1 MTGFLSHTTPVPH
14 GTNTARCPVVVQSLS
29 SRCPVD
35 DWTTTGQRLDNDWTT
50 SGVGTVRKRLFSS
63 VAAGRGLF
71 AGIRIVVS
79 LLFILALFQDVY
91 AQRIVQNGIQFRHSD
106 SRQMSFGFTLTDIR
120 SDACGDRY
128 SSLTSPATNS
138 FSTEIGKPMLPV
150 YRQIIEIPNGG
161 DPIITID
168 TVDWKTLA
176 LSGIGCPDAVRPMA
190 PASIKSA
197 GRQEP
202 VPDSSIYGQDLFY
215 GDDIVSIRSLG
226 TMRGRRLAMLTIA
239 PVRYNDALRQVQV
252 CRHLAATVTVSG
264 KHIKGNLQPLQ
275 GNPLAENGEA
285 ASKAYTNI
293 LAASDVPITYLIVSP
308 PKFREVLQPFIA
320 WKRQEGFRVEEY
332 YCESSN
338 KEAIKSHLQQRYDN
352 ATPSHP
358 APLFILLA
366 GDVQE
371 IGVWN
376 AQHNIE
382 GLLVHQ
388 TDLYYAEF
396 TGDYLP
402 DALIGRLSASDTATM
417 RQIIDK
423 TLSYERFMLADSSY
437 LSRSLLVAG
446 KEETEPAPTVTNGQV
461 NYLKSCII
469 EHDSQHDTIC
479 FYNPSSDTLGEAIE
493 GHIRQGVGLINYTA
507 HCIATSWLYPRISQY
522 FFDTLPANGSLF
534 IAVNNCCRANEIIGD
549 CLGEHLLR
557 KGGSGAVGVIGAS
570 NETLWNEDYY
580 WSVGGE
586 GNPSLFPQ
594 YHAGLEGAY
603 DRLFHTHGT
612 APAEHAPTMGQMLTA
627 GNWAVTASG
636 SPYDAYYWEIY
647 SLLGD
652 PSLMPYIG
660 IPDTQWLAVD
670 TVREGDVTIGV
681 HGTPGARVAATWND
695 TLWGVC
701 TLDGNGDGLMHT
713 SRPVLDTLLLT
724 ATAQFHRPLQAIIT
738 PSPYEGARL
747 VVADVAVHDGNG
759 IQTQQLTLCD
769 SATISATVRNVGEQP
784 AIGHFLSLN
793 TSNRQTVSELLPHQD
808 TTIQF
813 VIYPETDCDWMRL
826 DYATGD
832 SATYWQ
838 MQQVLDILSPRV
850 ELASVALTCNG
861 ALVSTFTP
869 NTEHT
874 LQIAIAN
881 RGRGNAK
888 ELSTRMTANGNDT
901 IASLGTL
908 GAGDTARCQFS
919 LTVNGTEDSLAVGLQ
934 IMHRADT
941 ITVDTVFLR
950 DTTLAIRPVQES
962 AMDVKIY
969 PNPASNIV
977 TFSGFRQ
984 PTHITIYDVYGRTMD
999 DFFAQSGQ
1007 IIQYSTQELRCGIYS
1022 ILFSETQHGA
1032 PMTRQTKRLLI
1043 AR

>member
-1 MTGFLSHTTPVPH
+1 MTGFLSHTTSVQH
-14 GTNTARCPVVVQSLS
+14 GTNTGCCPLVVRLLS
-29 SRCPVD
+29 ACCPLLK
-35 DWTTTGQRLDNDWTT
+35 RTT
-50 SGVGTVRKRLFSS
+50 SGQQADNKRTTDGLGMVQKRLFYGPSAVKGES
-63 VAAGRGLF
+63 KA
-71 AGIRIVVS
+71 IRIAVALMLV
-79 LLFILALFQDVY
+79 FALFQDIY
-91 AQRIVQNGIQFRHSD
+91 AQRVVQNGIQFRHSD

-293 LAASDVPITYLIVSP
+293 LATSDVPITYLIVSP
-308 PKFREVLQPFIA
+308 LKFREVLQPFIA

-338 KEAIKSHLQQRYDN
+338 KEAIKSYLQQRYDN

-660 IPDTQWLAVD
+660 IPDTQWLDVD
-670 TVREGDVTIGV
+670 AVREGDVTIGV
-681 HGTPGARVAATWND
+681 HGTPGASVAATWND
-695 TLWGVC
+695 TLLGVC

-747 VVADVAVHDGNG
+747 VVADVAVHDGDG
-759 IQTQQLTLCD
+759 VQAQQLTLCD

-793 TSNRQTVSELLPHQD
+793 TSNRQTVSDLLPRQD

-813 VIYPETDCDWMRL
+813 VIYPETDCDWMTL

-850 ELASVALTCNG
+850 ELASVALTRNG
-861 ALVSTFTP
+861 ASVATFTP
-869 NTEHT
+869 DTEHT

-881 RGRGNAK
+881 RGRGKAK
-888 ELSTRMTANGNDT
+888 ELSARMTANGNDT

-908 GAGDTARCQFS
+908 GAGDTARCQFN

-984 PTHITIYDVYGRTMD
+984 PTHITIYDVYGRTVD

>member
-1 MTGFLSHTTPVPH
+1 M
-14 GTNTARCPVVVQSLS
+14 
-29 SRCPVD
+29 
-35 DWTTTGQRLDNDWTT
+35 
-50 SGVGTVRKRLFSS
+50 
-63 VAAGRGLF
+63 
-71 AGIRIVVS
+71 S

-106 SRQMSFGFTLTDIR
+106 SRQLSFGFTLTDIR

-293 LAASDVPITYLIVSP
+293 LATSDVPITYLIVSP
-308 PKFREVLQPFIA
+308 PKYHEVLQPFIA

-338 KEAIKSHLQQRYDN
+338 KEAIKSYLQQRYDN

-446 KEETEPAPTVTNGQV
+446 KEASTTRYVSTTPRPTRWAR
-461 NYLKSCII
+461 
-469 EHDSQHDTIC
+469 
-479 FYNPSSDTLGEAIE
+479 PSK
-493 GHIRQGVGLINYTA
+493 
-507 HCIATSWLYPRISQY
+507 ATS
-522 FFDTLPANGSLF
+522 
-534 IAVNNCCRANEIIGD
+534 
-549 CLGEHLLR
+549 
-557 KGGSGAVGVIGAS
+557 
-570 NETLWNEDYY
+570 
-580 WSVGGE
+580 
-586 GNPSLFPQ
+586 
-594 YHAGLEGAY
+594 
-603 DRLFHTHGT
+603 
-612 APAEHAPTMGQMLTA
+612 
-627 GNWAVTASG
+627 
-636 SPYDAYYWEIY
+636 
-647 SLLGD
+647 
-652 PSLMPYIG
+652 
-660 IPDTQWLAVD
+660 
-670 TVREGDVTIGV
+670 
-681 HGTPGARVAATWND
+681 
-695 TLWGVC
+695 
-701 TLDGNGDGLMHT
+701 
-713 SRPVLDTLLLT
+713 
-724 ATAQFHRPLQAIIT
+724 
-738 PSPYEGARL
+738 
-747 VVADVAVHDGNG
+747 
-759 IQTQQLTLCD
+759 
-769 SATISATVRNVGEQP
+769 
-784 AIGHFLSLN
+784 
-793 TSNRQTVSELLPHQD
+793 
-808 TTIQF
+808 
-813 VIYPETDCDWMRL
+813 
-826 DYATGD
+826 
-832 SATYWQ
+832 
-838 MQQVLDILSPRV
+838 
-850 ELASVALTCNG
+850 
-861 ALVSTFTP
+861 
-869 NTEHT
+869 
-874 LQIAIAN
+874 
-881 RGRGNAK
+881 
-888 ELSTRMTANGNDT
+888 
-901 IASLGTL
+901 
-908 GAGDTARCQFS
+908 
-919 LTVNGTEDSLAVGLQ
+919 
-934 IMHRADT
+934 
-941 ITVDTVFLR
+941 
-950 DTTLAIRPVQES
+950 
-962 AMDVKIY
+962 VK
-969 PNPASNIV
+969 AW
-977 TFSGFRQ
+977 
-984 PTHITIYDVYGRTMD
+984 D
-999 DFFAQSGQ
+999 
-1007 IIQYSTQELRCGIYS
+1007 
-1022 ILFSETQHGA
+1022 
-1032 PMTRQTKRLLI
+1032 
-1043 AR
+1043 